1 MRNAPLNFKY
11 KPHQTT
17 FTRRSKKR
25 VQREREALMQDETRT
40 EYGSTSEIKSNNRIA
55 SKSTGKNTTKSS
67 LLDASAKTT
76 SRKVGTHA
84 DREKGTLKNISTP
97 NDESIYT
104 VRSEN
109 GMSRPEDKVVYI
121 YKGKDTGDLSHDGKL
136 RGYATIRGKDY
147 VQSYGARHDVI
158 SNRNKEIKEATKG
171 MTPAQKKAYIKQ
183 EQDSFLRGVGREGAV
198 DTNLRATVETER
210 QRIISDQNR
219 FEGQVGADKLR
230 LDNVYNNK

>member
-1 MRNAPLNFKY
+1 MRNAPLNFAK
-11 KPHQTT
+11 KPRQTT
-17 FTRRSKKR
+17 FTRRSNRR
-25 VQREREALMQDETRT
+25 VQRERAALMQDPTQT
-40 EYGSTSEIKSNNRIA
+40 EFGSTSEIKSNNRIA
-55 SKSTGKNTTKSS
+55 SKSTGKNSTRST

-76 SRKVGTHA
+76 SRKVGTYA
-84 DREKGTLKNISTP
+84 DKQKGTLKNISTP

-109 GMSRPEDKVVYI
+109 GMSRPEDKVTYI

-136 RGYATIRGKDY
+136 RGYATIRGKNY
-147 VQSYGARHDVI
+147 LQSYGARHDVI
-158 SNRNKEIKEATKG
+158 TNKNKEIKQATEG

-198 DTNLRATVETER
+198 DTNLRATVEKER

-219 FEGQVGADKLR
+219 FEGNIGADRLSKTYKL
-230 LDNVYNNK
+230 